1 MAKSP
6 KPISEEFVKAK
17 LIRFLANEGWSKNL
31 EFGSKRDRGVD
42 IKVTN
47 SEYGRSFLIE
57 TKGASTSRSGFENVF
72 IHSLG
77 QIVTRMKHLRARPY
91 YGLGLPKRSADI
103 ALRRVPYEFAVKT
116 CLHIL
121 SVSDNGSVVWHK
133 PADIKRLQQG
143 TARSSRKRKARG
155 QA

>member
-1 MAKSP
+1 M
-6 KPISEEFVKAK
+6 KAK

-42 IKVTN
+42 IKVKN

-57 TKGASTSRSGFENVF
+57 TRGASTSRSGFENVF

-91 YGLGLPKRSADI
+91 YGLGLPRKSADI

-121 SVSDNGSVVWHK
+121 SVSDDGTVVWHK

-143 TARSSRKRKARG
+143 TARSSRKGKARG
-155 QA
+155 